1 MVPYHI
7 NEDIKILILE
17 DNTADADLLIRHLA
31 KSGLSFVSKIV
42 DSRKSFE
49 DSLDNFMPHIILSD
63 YSLPSFNA
71 VSAFK
76 IIKEK
81 SLAIPFIIISG
92 TIGEENAVMLIKEGV
107 TDYVSKNNF
116 SSLMQKISRALKE
129 AEELIE
135 KENLLQKLKI
145 QTAALLLAN
154 QELEYQNAEKEKRA
168 IELLNANKEL
178 LAFNFISSHD
188 LQEPLRKIQIF
199 ISIMMEKEM
208 KTMTEEGKNNLNRI
222 HVAATRMRQLIE
234 DLMDFSRV
242 STNDHHY
249 EICDLKDIIEDVQ
262 TEHTDIIE
270 QKKAVFKVKELIPVN
285 IIVFQFRQLI
295 YNLIGNSLKFSIPQI
310 PPHITIQSTILKN
323 EEFRLLNLPDSSQ
336 LCDYWNLRYQDNGIG
351 FDAQYNQNIFV
362 IFQRLHHNEDYSGT
376 GIGLAIV
383 KKIVDNHN
391 GIIIAD
397 GTLNKGVI
405 FNIYIP
411 IAAGFDKSTENLK
424 FIKQNPATVNGKQKN
439 VNEMHYNQFF

>member
-1 MVPYHI
+1 MIPYHI
-7 NEDIKILILE
+7 KEDIKILILE
-17 DNTADADLLIRHLA
+17 DNAADADLLVRHLT

-42 DSRKSFE
+42 ESRKSFE
-49 DSLDNFMPHIILSD
+49 DSLDSFLPDIILSD
-63 YSLPSFNA
+63 FSLPSFNA

-76 IIKEK
+76 IIKDK
-81 SLAIPFIIISG
+81 DLNIPFIIISG

-116 SSLMQKISRALKE
+116 SSLLQKISRALKE
-129 AEELIE
+129 AEELLE
-135 KENLLQKLKI
+135 KEDLLQKLKI

-154 QELEYQNAEKEKRA
+154 EELEFQNAEKEKRA

-199 ISIMMEKEM
+199 ISIMMDKEM
-208 KTMTEEGKNNLNRI
+208 NNMSEDGKNQLKRI

-242 STNDHHY
+242 STTDHHY
-249 EICDLKDIIEDVQ
+249 EVSDLQDIIEDVQ
-262 TEHTDIIE
+262 LELTDIIQ
-270 QKKAVFKVKELIPVN
+270 QKEAVFKVKELIPVN
-285 IIVFQFRQLI
+285 IITFQFRQLI
-295 YNLIGNSLKFSIPQI
+295 YNLISNSLKFSIAEI
-310 PPHITIQSTILKN
+310 PPQITIQSTIIKN
-323 EEFRLLNLPDSSQ
+323 EDFRILNLPNTPQ
-336 LCDYWNLRYQDNGIG
+336 VCDYWNLSFQDNGIG

-362 IFQRLHHNEDYSGT
+362 IFQRLHHNEEYLGT

-397 GTLNKGVI
+397 GNLNKGVL

-411 IAAGFDKSTENLK
+411 LNQNFDKKSKNSK
-424 FIKQNPATVNGKQKN
+424 FKKPKLNAIDIKQQNAF
-439 VNEMHYNQFF
+439 EMQ

>member
-1 MVPYHI
+1 MIPYHI
-7 NEDIKILILE
+7 KEDIKILILE
-17 DNTADADLLIRHLA
+17 DNAADADLLVRHLT

-42 DSRKSFE
+42 ESRKSFE
-49 DSLDNFMPHIILSD
+49 DSLDSFLPDIILSD
-63 YSLPSFNA
+63 FSLPSFNA

-76 IIKEK
+76 IIKDK
-81 SLAIPFIIISG
+81 DLNIPFIIISG

-116 SSLMQKISRALKE
+116 SSLLQKISRALKE
-129 AEELIE
+129 AEELLE
-135 KENLLQKLKI
+135 KEDLLQKLKI

-154 QELEYQNAEKEKRA
+154 EELEFQNAEKEKRA

-199 ISIMMEKEM
+199 ISIMMDKEM
-208 KTMTEEGKNNLNRI
+208 NNMSEDGKNQLKRI

-242 STNDHHY
+242 STTDHHY
-249 EICDLKDIIEDVQ
+249 EVSDLQDIIEDVQ
-262 TEHTDIIE
+262 LELTDIIQ
-270 QKKAVFKVKELIPVN
+270 QKEAVFKVKELIPVN
-285 IIVFQFRQLI
+285 IITFQFRQLI
-295 YNLIGNSLKFSIPQI
+295 YNLISNSLKFSIAEI
-310 PPHITIQSTILKN
+310 PPQITIQSTIIKN
-323 EEFRLLNLPDSSQ
+323 EDFRILNLPNTPQ
-336 LCDYWNLRYQDNGIG
+336 VCDYWNLSFQDNGIG

-362 IFQRLHHNEDYSGT
+362 IFQRLHHNEEYLGT

-397 GTLNKGVI
+397 GNLNKGVL

-411 IAAGFDKSTENLK
+411 LNQDFDEKSDNSK
-424 FIKQNPATVNGKQKN
+424 FKKPKLNAIDIKQQNAF
-439 VNEMHYNQFF
+439 EMQ